1 MITKRYFDLTAEKSL
16 EKKTQA
22 YPAPDV
28 FDSFPM
34 WKGKIHL
41 ENLVCTPAF
50 DTFLNHLFRTNTCVK
65 RASALNKFNISHI
78 HGFLQRISSVQKV
91 PDQLL
96 CDGKVCWELGA
107 SFD

>member
-1 MITKRYFDLTAEKSL
+1 MIKDFVYECKLSFSLVLLYLAYMFIKKLLTKFILFYRM
-16 EKKTQA
+16 
-22 YPAPDV
+22 V
-28 FDSFPM
+28 
-34 WKGKIHL
+34 
-41 ENLVCTPAF
+41 
-50 DTFLNHLFRTNTCVK
+50 FRTNTCVK

-78 HGFLQRISSVQKV
+78 HGFLQRVSSVQKV

>member
-1 MITKRYFDLTAEKSL
+1 MLRKAWKRKGKLIRRHMF
-16 EKKTQA
+16 
-22 YPAPDV
+22 

-65 RASALNKFNISHI
+65 RSSALNKFNISHI
-78 HGFLQRISSVQKV
+78 HGFLQRVSGVQKV
-91 PDQLL
+91 ADQLL